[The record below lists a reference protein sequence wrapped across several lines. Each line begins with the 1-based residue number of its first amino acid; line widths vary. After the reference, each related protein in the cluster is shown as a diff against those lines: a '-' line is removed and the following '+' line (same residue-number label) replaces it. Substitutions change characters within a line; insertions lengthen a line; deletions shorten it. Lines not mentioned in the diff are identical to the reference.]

1 MSVQVSEL
9 PGGLRIVTHR
19 METVETVSL
28 GVWVHV
34 GTRFEAAEANGV
46 SHLLEHMAFKGT
58 ERRDARAI
66 AEEIE
71 AVGGHLNAYTS
82 REITAYHATVLKED
96 VALGIDIITDI
107 LQNPVFDETELG
119 RERAVVLQEIGQTQD
134 TPDDIVFD
142 RFQETAFPGQPMGWP
157 VLGPPEIVAAMP
169 GEVLRAYMK
178 THYTAPR
185 MVVSAAG
192 NLDHDAVVRMVEQG
206 FSALGTGN
214 EAAVPKPARYA
225 GGDQREQREL
235 EQVHLLIGFEGFA
248 YGDDDYYAAQVMS
261 VLLGGGMSSRLFQEI
276 RETRGLA
283 YSIYSFNS
291 AYVDSGLFGIYS
303 GTGEEEVAEL
313 VPALCHEVV
322 RAASGIEEPELL
334 RARAQL
340 RAGLLMSLESTGARA
355 EQLARQLLV
364 MGRPLPLEEII
375 GNIEAVDVAA
385 VERTI
390 RRILASRPTVTAIGP
405 LGSLEGFDDVAAR
418 LDPGS
423 SPG

>member
-1 MSVQVSEL
+1 MSVRVCEL
-9 PGGLRIVTHR
+9 AGGLRVVTHR

-34 GTRFEAAEANGV
+34 GTRFEAAEVNGV

-58 ERRDARAI
+58 ERRNARAI
-66 AEEIE
+66 AEQIE

-96 VALGIDIITDI
+96 VALAIDIIADI
-107 LQNPVFDETELG
+107 LQNPIFDETELG
-119 RERAVVLQEIGQTQD
+119 RERAVVMQEIGQTRD

-142 RFQETAFPGQPMGWP
+142 RFQETAFPDQPMGRP

-169 GEVLRAYMK
+169 SEVLRAYMG

-185 MVVSAAG
+185 MVVAAAG
-192 NLDHDAVVRMVEQG
+192 NLDHDAVVRLVERG
-206 FSALGTGN
+206 FAGLVGGAG
-214 EAAVPKPARYA
+214 AAPQPARYA
-225 GGDQREQREL
+225 GGDQREQRDL
-235 EQVHLLIGFEGFA
+235 EQVHLLVGFEGFA
-248 YGDDDYYAAQVMS
+248 YDDDDYYAAQAMS
-261 VLLGGGMSSRLFQEI
+261 MLLGGGMSSRLFQEI

-291 AYVDSGLFGIYS
+291 AYIDGGLFGIYC

-313 VPALCHEVV
+313 VPALCTEMM
-322 RAASGIEEPELL
+322 RAASDIEEPELK

-340 RAGLLMSLESTGARA
+340 RAGLLMSLESTASRA

-364 MGRPLPLEEII
+364 LGRPLPLEEITDH
-375 GNIEAVDVAA
+375 IEAVDVAA

-390 RRILASRPTVTAIGP
+390 ARLLASRPTVTAIGP
-405 LGSLEGFDDVAAR
+405 LGRLEGYQDVVAR
-418 LDPGS
+418 LRPAS
-423 SPG
+423 

>member
-1 MSVQVSEL
+1 MSVRVSEL
-9 PGGLRIVTHR
+9 SGGLRVVTHR

-34 GTRFEAAEANGV
+34 GTRFEAAEVNGV

-58 ERRDARAI
+58 ERRNARAI

-96 VALGIDIITDI
+96 VALAVDIITDI
-107 LQNPVFDETELG
+107 LQNPIFDETELG
-119 RERAVVLQEIGQTQD
+119 RERAVVIQEIGQTRD

-142 RFQETAFPGQPMGWP
+142 QFQETAFPDQPMGRP

-169 GEVLRAYMK
+169 SEVLRAYMG

-185 MVVSAAG
+185 MVVAAAG
-192 NLDHDAVVRMVEQG
+192 NLDHDAVVRLVERG
-206 FSALGTGN
+206 FAGLGGGAG
-214 EAAVPKPARYA
+214 AAPQPARYA
-225 GGDQREQREL
+225 GGDQREQRDL
-235 EQVHLLIGFEGFA
+235 EQVHLLIGFAGFA
-248 YGDDDYYAAQVMS
+248 YDDDDYYAAQAMS
-261 VLLGGGMSSRLFQEI
+261 MLLGGGMSSRLFQEI

-291 AYVDSGLFGIYS
+291 AYIDSGLFGIYC

-313 VPALCHEVV
+313 VPALCTEIT
-322 RAASGIEEPELL
+322 RAASDIEEPELK

-340 RAGLLMSLESTGARA
+340 RAGLLMSLESTASRA

-364 MGRPLPLEEII
+364 LGRPLPLEEITDH
-375 GNIEAVDVAA
+375 IEAVDVAA

-390 RRILASRPTVTAIGP
+390 ARLLASRPTVTAIGP
-405 LGSLEGFDDVAAR
+405 LGRLEGYEELVDR
-418 LDPGS
+418 LRPG
-423 SPG
+423 

>member
-9 PGGLRIVTHR
+9 AGGLRVVTHR
-19 METVETVSL
+19 METVQTVSL
-28 GVWVHV
+28 GVWVPV

-169 GEVLRAYMK
+169 AEVLRTYMK

-185 MVVSAAG
+185 MVVAAAG
-192 NLDHDAVVRMVEQG
+192 NLDHDAVVRLVEQG
-206 FSALGTGN
+206 FAGLGDGRDGATP
-214 EAAVPKPARYA
+214 APARYI

-248 YGDDDYYAAQVMS
+248 YDDDDYYAAQVMS

-276 RETRGLA
+276 REKRGLA

-291 AYVDSGLFGIYS
+291 AYMDSGLFGIYS

-313 VPALCHEVV
+313 VPALCAEVV
-322 RAASGIEEPELL
+322 RAASGIEQPELM
-334 RARAQL
+334 RAQAQL
-340 RAGLLMSLESTGARA
+340 RAGLLMSLESTASRA

-375 GNIEAVDVAA
+375 GRIEAVDVAA
-385 VERTI
+385 VERTVH
-390 RRILASRPTVTAIGP
+390 RILASRPTGTAIGP
-405 LGSLEGFDDVAAR
+405 LGRLEGFDDLAAR